1 MATIFPLSASVGQEF
16 QGYMY
21 DGTIWN
27 LVGNEYNPTTF
38 SSNPPDNPKP
48 GDLWVDSVSEVDILN
63 DTNIASISDLNN
75 YLTISSA
82 STTYATK
89 EELENIDLSSASAA
103 AVAAIV
109 DSAPSTLNTLNEL
122 AAALNDDANF
132 SATVTTAIGN
142 KLDISTASA
151 TYLTQLSASTT
162 YAAKSGETFSGN
174 ITAPEVRA
182 STKLV
187 AQTVGGDE
195 GGEIL
200 LGKAA
205 TNTTLSGDGVTIDVW
220 QNRLRIF
227 EQGGDARGGYI
238 DVSTLGNGVSTNL
251 TPGMV
256 LLNTTTLTASS
267 GVQLNNIFSSTYDQ
281 YFMSWTGTCTN
292 NGESLNIRF
301 SSGGTPNTST
311 LYFSAGYYVTHIGGP
326 SRHYT
331 SSQNVAFF
339 GNVGDISGSIFNYIN
354 NPFLASPTNGSY
366 SFNMWGTNANYI
378 GQGGFSHN
386 NPVSYDGAYIYPSG
400 GTLTGTLKFYG
411 IKK

>member
-89 EELENIDLSSASAA
+89 TELSNIDLSSASAA

-151 TYLTQLSASTT
+151 TYATSISIPGIIEQNTISPLI
-162 YAAKSGETFSGN
+162 F
-174 ITAPEVRA
+174 
-182 STKLV
+182 
-187 AQTVGGDE
+187 VG
-195 GGEIL
+195 
-200 LGKAA
+200 
-205 TNTTLSGDGVTIDVW
+205 T
-220 QNRLRIF
+220 
-227 EQGGDARGGYI
+227 
-238 DVSTLGNGVSTNL
+238 
-251 TPGMV
+251 
-256 LLNTTTLTASS
+256 
-267 GVQLNNIFSSTYDQ
+267 
-281 YFMSWTGTCTN
+281 
-292 NGESLNIRF
+292 
-301 SSGGTPNTST
+301 
-311 LYFSAGYYVTHIGGP
+311 
-326 SRHYT
+326 
-331 SSQNVAFF
+331 
-339 GNVGDISGSIFNYIN
+339 
-354 NPFLASPTNGSY
+354 
-366 SFNMWGTNANYI
+366 
-378 GQGGFSHN
+378 
-386 NPVSYDGAYIYPSG
+386 
-400 GTLTGTLKFYG
+400 
-411 IKK
+411 